1 MTQSENRYLYLLFV
15 LCFLSMTFGA
25 MNSVL
30 AAAYL
35 PDMVHDLAGLTADE
49 ALKGKVGAFISFFM
63 LIGGSIGGISM
74 GYLSDRI
81 GRRTVLSL
89 SLLCFSA
96 GSALG
101 ALSGSWEMLAFSRLI
116 VGMGVGSTL
125 VITAVIIAEAWPLR
139 TRAIALGVL
148 SVAYPAGIIGS
159 GLITANVSS
168 WRAGLWLGA
177 ATALIVIPVR
187 WWVQESREWT
197 AVRAQKEPVDL
208 KPYRNAVISGILIY
222 GTMLIGIWASF
233 AWLPTWVQQLIGPE
247 TSAGQVQRGQSVM
260 FLGMGGVVGGVFSGV
275 LSNWFGAKR
284 VQQVC
289 FLICFILSY
298 WLFEVNITYNW
309 QVPLGITLL
318 GLTFGVSQG
327 VLHNYIPELFPTVV
341 RSTATGLS
349 FHGGRIFTAISV
361 FFVGAF
367 VVWFGGYGHA
377 IFAFSTVYLLGLV
390 AMFWVK
396 HARSE

>member
-35 PDMVHDLAGLTADE
+35 PDMVHDLAGLAADE

-96 GSALG
+96 GSASG

-116 VGMGVGSTL
+116 VGMGVGATL

-168 WRAGLWLGA
+168 WRMGLWLGA
-177 ATALIVIPVR
+177 ATALVVIPVR

-197 AVRAQKEPVDL
+197 EMRAKKEPVDL
-208 KPYRNAVISGILIY
+208 KPYKKAVISGILIY

-247 TSAGQVQRGQSVM
+247 TGEGQVQRGQSVM

-275 LSNWFGAKR
+275 LSNWFGAKQ

-309 QVPLGITLL
+309 QVPVGITLL

-327 VLHNYIPELFPTVV
+327 VLHNYIPELFPAAV

-377 IFAFSTVYLLGLV
+377 IFAFSSVYLLGMV
-390 AMFWVK
+390 ALFFVQK
-396 HARSE
+396 TK

>member
-25 MNSVL
+25 LNSVL
-30 AAAYL
+30 AASYL
-35 PDMVHDLAGLTADE
+35 PDMVHDLAGIAADE

-96 GSALG
+96 GSAFG

-208 KPYRNAVISGILIY
+208 KPYRNEVISGILIY

-247 TSAGQVQRGQSVM
+247 TSAGQAQRGQSVM

-275 LSNWFGAKR
+275 LANWFGAKQ
-284 VQQVC
+284 VQQICFLVC
-289 FLICFILSY
+289 FVLSY